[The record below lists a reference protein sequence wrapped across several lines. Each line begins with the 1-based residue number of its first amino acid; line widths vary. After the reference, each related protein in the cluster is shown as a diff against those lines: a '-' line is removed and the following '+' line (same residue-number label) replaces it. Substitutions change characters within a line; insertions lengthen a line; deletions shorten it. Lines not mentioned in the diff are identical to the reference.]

1 MGKIIDLNCMICI
14 CRLFQTKLLK
24 KKLFKYNKAYLQ
36 EELSI
41 DYEKNNNKV
50 TPPDLPSI
58 LLSKNIIYIGMPLFS
73 KVTELVI
80 SQLLYL
86 QYCNRN
92 KPIYLY
98 INSTGNTR
106 VDENSSEIFYE
117 SSSICDTICC
127 TKNEIGTVAVGLAYG
142 SACLLLAAGAKGRR
156 KMLAHSTAMIYQPRL
171 SIPGKGQ
178 RNEIE
183 SKWKEVS
190 SQRNIFL
197 QILKETTDLRE
208 EKIWFDI
215 HVPYIYNLKMRYTMG
230 S

>member
-1 MGKIIDLNCMICI
+1 MG
-14 CRLFQTKLLK
+14 QTKLLK
-24 KKLFKYNKAYLQ
+24 KKLLKYNKAYLQ
-36 EELSI
+36 EELSIGI

-58 LLSKNIIYIGMPLFS
+58 LLSKNIIYIGMPLFP

-86 QYCNRN
+86 QYCSRN

-106 VDENSSEIFYE
+106 VDENSSEIFSE
-117 SSSICDTICC
+117 SSSIYDTICC
-127 TKNEIGTVAVGLAYG
+127 VKNEIGTIAVGLAYG
-142 SACLLLAAGAKGRR
+142 SACLLLAAGTKGRR
-156 KMLAHSTAMIYQPRL
+156 RMLVHSTAMIHQPRL
-171 SIPGKGQ
+171 SISGKVQ
-178 RNEIE
+178 RTKTEF
-183 SKWKEVS
+183 KWKEVS

-197 QILKETTDLRE
+197 QTLKEITNLRE

-215 HVPYIYNLKMRYTMG
+215 QRPLYLQPE
-230 S
+230 